1 MAETW
6 RIRIPL
12 FENEPDGEAIWGTT
26 DKFVGKPESD
36 GVIYDGV
43 VHTLEIHPD
52 ESDED
57 YFFEES
63 WLGDLECPFVYVGIE
78 EDPRHLK
85 VYRRASPEE
94 VKRLR
99 APQWISGDDTPECC
113 GRPMFFVGQMKDEN
127 LHREAPDDCRL
138 WWHDIAFF
146 YVFTCSQCMSV
157 KAVGQ
162 QF

>member
-63 WLGDLECPFVYVGIE
+63 WLG
-78 EDPRHLK
+78 
-85 VYRRASPEE
+85 
-94 VKRLR
+94 

-146 YVFTCSQCMSV
+146 YVFTCPQCMSV